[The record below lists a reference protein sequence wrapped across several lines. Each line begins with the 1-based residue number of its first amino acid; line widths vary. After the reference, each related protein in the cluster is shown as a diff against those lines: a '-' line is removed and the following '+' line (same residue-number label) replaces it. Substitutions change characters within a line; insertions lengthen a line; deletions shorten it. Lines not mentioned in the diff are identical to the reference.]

1 MVNEK
6 DQGDHRVSTM
16 ATLLVDDG
24 SLICSSTMINRLKAA
39 DRLRVPGSDYS
50 PEEPDAVI
58 ISLFCFYCRAVVDYF
73 PLSATIPSCDTR
85 RQVLLSM
92 TYKCDKDDKCLLATS
107 DTGSAQVRFT
117 NFARKRFLNSFYDS
131 DDIASYISPD

>member
-6 DQGDHRVSTM
+6 DQGDHRVSTIM

-24 SLICSSTMINRLKAA
+24 SLICSSTVTNRPKAA

-50 PEEPDAVI
+50 PEEPDAI
-58 ISLFCFYCRAVVDYF
+58 KAKERNNDCRAVVDYF

-85 RQVLLSM
+85 RQVLLSV
-92 TYKCDKDDKCLLATS
+92 THKCDKDDKMFACHFRHGRCTS
-107 DTGSAQVRFT
+107 PI
-117 NFARKRFLNSFYDS
+117 Y
-131 DDIASYISPD
+131 